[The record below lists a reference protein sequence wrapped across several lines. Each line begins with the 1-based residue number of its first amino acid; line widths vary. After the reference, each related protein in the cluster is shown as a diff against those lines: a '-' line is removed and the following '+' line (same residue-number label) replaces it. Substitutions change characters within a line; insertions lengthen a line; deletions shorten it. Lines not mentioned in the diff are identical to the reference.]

1 MRLWDYILMYFN
13 KGNIIGGIV
22 RVVIYLDDIMKFLMI
37 LFKNS
42 R

>member
-1 MRLWDYILMYFN
+1 MRLWDYIFVYYD

-37 LFKNS
+37 LFKNL